1 VRTIATVLDRVN
13 LEDLQRQYEA
23 MEATARAELLEEGV
37 ANDAIR
43 FERQIDLK
51 YGYQV
56 SEIPLPFPAAN
67 TKDLHG
73 ELTRLFVD
81 AHRQAFGYDSNDAI
95 EVVNLRLR
103 ALASAGNL
111 RFSDLISRVD
121 GQPSTG
127 TQSRDAY
134 FGPAHGT
141 QRTPI
146 RRRADITTEQVGPL
160 IVEEPDTTVVVP
172 PGWKMQKDTKGNLIL
187 LKM

>member
-1 VRTIATVLDRVN
+1 
-13 LEDLQRQYEA
+13 
-23 MEATARAELLEEGV
+23 M
-37 ANDAIR
+37 
-43 FERQIDLK
+43 
-51 YGYQV
+51 
-56 SEIPLPFPAAN
+56 PLAFPAVN
-67 TKDLHG
+67 TKDLRG

-111 RFSDLISRVD
+111 RFSDFISRVD

-134 FGPAHGT
+134 FGPANGT
-141 QRTPI
+141 QHTPI
-146 RRRADITTEQVGPL
+146 LRRADITTEQAGPL

-172 PGWKMQKDTKGNLIL
+172 PGWQVQRDNKGNLIL
-187 LKM
+187 LKK